1 MKLKHSEEIEDAIKK
16 LIAMMDE
23 NEARAEAYNDY
34 LSHRNSFTY
43 KIAAKS
49 FQNGISTKE
58 SFLVSAKKYLL
69 PKNRFS
75 LEKESLDSIRELNP
89 KIFANN
95 PYYQTIHFGNKKKNN
110 WELRQSSYEPF
121 QGFVYDE
128 IIVKPRHY
136 FKEITP
142 FGFFKER
149 FPYLE
154 ILENDKNWMSVT
166 PHEILT
172 MAMPIKEAKGKVLT
186 FGLGMG
192 YYAFMASIK
201 NNVDE
206 VTIVEKDKN
215 AISLFSEFILPQFP
229 NPAKIKIVHE
239 DAFRFASTIIDKE
252 YDSIFVDIWHLPF
265 DGLFLYLPFKRIF
278 RDFKETKI
286 AYWIEKS
293 ILALLR
299 RSSIILI
306 DEEYQKEAKI
316 DYNFANNETDA
327 LINSLHYLLK
337 DEKIEDIH
345 DLLALLEDDNLK
357 KIAALLH

>member
-1 MKLKHSEEIEDAIKK
+1 MQIKRSK
-16 LIAMMDE
+16 EMGQGIKRLVAMMDE

-34 LSHRNSFTY
+34 LSHRNFSIY
-43 KIAAKS
+43 KVAKKS
-49 FQNGISTKE
+49 FQDGLSSKKAFLESTK
-58 SFLVSAKKYLL
+58 KYFL
-69 PKNRFS
+69 PKNGFS
-75 LEKESLDSIRELNP
+75 LEKESFDAICELNS

-95 PYYQTIHFGNKKKNN
+95 PYYEAIHFGNQKKNG

-121 QGFVYDE
+121 QGFVYNE
-128 IIVKPRHY
+128 IIVKPHSY

-172 MAMPIKEAKGKVLT
+172 MFTPIKEAKGKVLT

-201 NNVDE
+201 DDVKE

-215 AISLFSEFILPQFP
+215 AISLFNEFILPQFP
-229 NPAKIKIVHE
+229 NRSKIKIIHE
-239 DAFRFASTIIDKE
+239 DAFQFASTITDKE
-252 YDSIFVDIWHLPF
+252 YDTIFVDIWHLPL

-286 AYWIEKS
+286 SYWIEKS

-299 RSSIILI
+299 RTLIILI
-306 DEEYQKEAKI
+306 DEEYQKEIKI
-316 DYNFANNETDA
+316 KYTFADNETDA
-327 LINSLHYLLK
+327 LINSLHYLLQ
-337 DEKIEDIH
+337 EETIENVH
-345 DLLALLEDDNLK
+345 DLFVFLEDDNLK
-357 KIAALLH
+357 RIAAQLD

>member
-1 MKLKHSEEIEDAIKK
+1 MQIKQSKEIGQAIKK
-16 LIAMMDE
+16 LLKMVDE

-34 LSHRNSFTY
+34 LSHRNFSMY
-43 KIAAKS
+43 KMAAKS
-49 FQNGISTKE
+49 SIDGLGIKDA
-58 SFLVSAKKYLL
+58 FLESAKKYLL
-69 PKNRFS
+69 PKNGFS
-75 LEKESLDSIRELNP
+75 LEKESLDAIRELNP
-89 KIFANN
+89 KTFANN
-95 PYYQTIHFGNKKKNN
+95 PYYEAIHFGNKKKNN

-128 IIVKPRHY
+128 IIVKPHSN

-172 MAMPIKEAKGKVLT
+172 MNAPIKEARGKVLT

-192 YYAFMASIK
+192 YYPFMASIK
-201 NNVDE
+201 NDVKE
-206 VTIVEKDKN
+206 VTVVEKDKN
-215 AISLFSEFILPQFP
+215 AISLFNEFILPQFP
-229 NPAKIKIVHE
+229 NKAKIKVIHE
-239 DAFRFASTIIDKE
+239 DAFLFASTIADKQ
-252 YDSIFVDIWHLPF
+252 YDSIFVDIWHLPL

-286 AYWIEKS
+286 SYWIEKS

-299 RSSIILI
+299 RALI
-306 DEEYQKEAKI
+306 VLVDEEYQKGEKI
-316 DYNFANNETDA
+316 DYTFANNETDA
-327 LINSLHYLLK
+327 ARLH
-337 DEKIEDIH
+337 
-345 DLLALLEDDNLK
+345 
-357 KIAALLH
+357 